1 MSMRHL
7 LRLEAIVALLLLGAP
22 GAGQRRRIGSL
33 SRRSG
38 PSAWTFT
45 TAVRDK
51 RKTDQKLTRAGF
63 PGSLPATTEPGSSVY
78 LRVHVNGQPY
88 CVMAYAVE
96 TDKTIAVPEA
106 KCIRVAG
113 TQGNTGSNRGI
124 GNGCGR

>member
-1 MSMRHL
+1 MTA
-7 LRLEAIVALLLLGAP
+7 LRTERVDLYDCGP
-22 GAGQRRRIGSL
+22 G
-33 SRRSG
+33 
-38 PSAWTFT
+38 
-45 TAVRDK
+45 K

-96 TDKTIAVPEA
+96 TDKTIAAPEA